1 MTVSGFASQAKAA
14 ALRLLTRVV
23 DEITERFWL
32 LAQFPWIG
40 RKRDDDLSPGLRSF
54 AVGDYVVIHRVESD
68 EVVLILHVVH
78 GSRDI
83 VALLKH

>member
-1 MTVSGFASQAKAA
+1 LTVSGFASQAKAA

-40 RKRDDDLSPGLRSF
+40 RKRDDDLSPGLRGF